1 MRREGGVEG
10 GREGSVTKER
20 DGGEKEPGKEARNEK
35 EKQKGGGWGRRERK
49 KGKRGKGTDVNAA
62 GLG

>member
-1 MRREGGVEG
+1 M
-10 GREGSVTKER
+10 TKER

-35 EKQKGGGWGRRERK
+35 EKQKGGGWRRRERK